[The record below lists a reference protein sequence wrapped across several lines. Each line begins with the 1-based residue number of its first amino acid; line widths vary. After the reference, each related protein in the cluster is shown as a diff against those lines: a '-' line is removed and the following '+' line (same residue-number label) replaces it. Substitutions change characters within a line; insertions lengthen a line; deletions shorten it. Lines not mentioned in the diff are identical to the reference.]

1 MVIFPFHDIESSLIS
16 LLIGG
21 LVGRELFRILD
32 KPNVTIQY
40 RKPITF
46 RQEDGQFL
54 SIRVGNIG
62 RNAAEQCSCT
72 LTVFNLHP
80 EDIVDP
86 AKAEAF
92 ENLHEYREEKID
104 LEFPRYQII
113 QPRSERDILSD
124 PLCWAS
130 LGNPPQVQI
139 NPGTTQTIDIC
150 KLFRNG
156 EKEYFIFPSE
166 SGWRRVR
173 IRVAATA
180 RLRCRILVCPANDY
194 PTPLDFEIFAEDAN
208 INFRRIRPSLWART
222 QRFISKRSLY
232 TK

>member
-1 MVIFPFHDIESSLIS
+1 MIGFPLSDIESSLVS

-21 LVGRELFRILD
+21 LLGRELFRILD
-32 KPNVTIQY
+32 KPSVTIQY

-54 SIRVGNIG
+54 SIRVGNVG
-62 RNAAEQCSCT
+62 RNAAEKCSCT
-72 LTVFNLHP
+72 LTVFNLDP
-80 EDIVDP
+80 ETILEP
-86 AKAEAF
+86 SEAEAY
-92 ENLHEYREEKID
+92 ENLHEYREEKPD

-113 QPRSERDILSD
+113 QPGSEREILSD
-124 PLCWAS
+124 SLCWAA

-150 KLFRNG
+150 KLFKKG
-156 EKEYFIFPSE
+156 EREYFIFPSE

-173 IRVAATA
+173 IRIKAAVQ
-180 RLRCRILVCPANDY
+180 LRCRILVCPANDY
-194 PTPLDFEIFAEDAN
+194 PTPLDFEIFAQEGKL
-208 INFRRIRPSLWART
+208 IFRRIRPSLLTRV
-222 QRFISKRSLY
+222 QRFVSKRSLY